1 MTDTKTQSRKK
12 RSTSKDDTKKVVS
25 LSVYQTLLK
34 SIDKYAAEENVS
46 RSVAIE
52 HAIIKMF
59 AEPASSPLTLDE
71 LPNDFMQDNNE
82 NLYASPQLGQSIF
95 Y

>member
-12 RSTSKDDTKKVVS
+12 RSASKGDAKKVVS
-25 LSVYQTLLK
+25 LSVYQTLLE
-34 SIDKYAAEENVS
+34 SIDKYAAEQNVS

-59 AEPASSPLTLDE
+59 AEPASSLLAVE
-71 LPNDFMQDNNE
+71 ESPNDFMQDN
-82 NLYASPQLGQSIF
+82 S
-95 Y
+95 